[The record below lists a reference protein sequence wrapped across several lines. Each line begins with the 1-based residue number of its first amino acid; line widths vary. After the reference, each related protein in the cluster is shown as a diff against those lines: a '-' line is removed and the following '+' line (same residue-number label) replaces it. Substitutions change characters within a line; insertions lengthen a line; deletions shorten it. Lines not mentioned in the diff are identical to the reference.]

1 MTKVMSLANAIAE
14 LDMWQQML
22 AGVGIPFSEWVKLQQ
37 IAKGSRSL
45 SAVVPDGP
53 GYTAFRQY
61 PIEFDLYY
69 EVFQDAFKGDGPL
82 QWCGPILLDFFKR
95 KGGIHQFDIHRDASL
110 ANIDGKIGSKMCEQH
125 SSHSSQCISP

>member
-1 MTKVMSLANAIAE
+1 MSLANAIAE

-61 PIEFDLYY
+61 PIE
-69 EVFQDAFKGDGPL
+69 
-82 QWCGPILLDFFKR
+82 
-95 KGGIHQFDIHRDASL
+95 
-110 ANIDGKIGSKMCEQH
+110 
-125 SSHSSQCISP
+125 